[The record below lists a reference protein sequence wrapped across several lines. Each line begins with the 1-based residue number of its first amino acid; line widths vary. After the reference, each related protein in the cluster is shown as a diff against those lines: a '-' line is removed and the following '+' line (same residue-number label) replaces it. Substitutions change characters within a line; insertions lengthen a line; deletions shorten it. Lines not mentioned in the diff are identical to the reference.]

1 MSDMITGGVLSVCNF
16 VVKCFRERKKLKKKK
31 GHTAPVSFLLFLTGV
46 SVHEITHFCI
56 FTELKA
62 VMLWL
67 FSKDM
72 LSIS

>member
-1 MSDMITGGVLSVCNF
+1 MFDIIAGGVVSVCNS
-16 VVKCFRERKKLKKKK
+16 VVKCFRERKKKR
-31 GHTAPVSFLLFLTGV
+31 HTAPVSFLLFLTGV

-56 FTELKA
+56 FTALKA
-62 VMLWL
+62 DVLLL

>member
-1 MSDMITGGVLSVCNF
+1 MF
-16 VVKCFRERKKLKKKK
+16 VILWSNVSEKGKKKR
-31 GHTAPVSFLLFLTGV
+31 HTAPVSFLLFLTGV

-56 FTELKA
+56 FTALKA
-62 VMLWL
+62 DVLLL